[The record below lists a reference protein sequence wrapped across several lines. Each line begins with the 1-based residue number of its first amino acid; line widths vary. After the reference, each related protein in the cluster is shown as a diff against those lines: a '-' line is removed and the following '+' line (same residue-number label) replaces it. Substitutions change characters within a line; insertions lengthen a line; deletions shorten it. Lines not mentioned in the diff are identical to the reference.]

1 MSYTCGYIILFS
13 LYVTHAFDSW
23 SLLLAS
29 FLLQLIQ
36 ASLTNNMPKFLF
48 PPLNRFLAELGLRG
62 LRVPFSFLGN
72 FLPYLPIIH
81 IITHT
86 TRFIKYKY
94 RIFFPSIQPSHGRLL
109 MSIGYWFFFGNFAC
123 FLSHVKNH
131 PRGVGWRFYLFVDL
145 LWLVRWSRHLVIDCG
160 LLGNRM
166 YWSYQ
171 RFAGKGL
178 VVVREGIST
187 PNAPYLR

>member
-48 PPLNRFLAELGLRG
+48 PPLNRFLAELGLKG

-72 FLPYLPIIH
+72 CLPYLPIIH
-81 IITHT
+81 ILTHT

-123 FLSHVKNH
+123 FLSRVCD
-131 PRGVGWRFYLFVDL
+131 VGDDDEPFVPPKEVLCCWEGFLDL
-145 LWLVRWSRHLVIDCG
+145 IIKLWLRFRSRHLVLW
-160 LLGNRM
+160 LLETYGH
-166 YWSYQ
+166 
-171 RFAGKGL
+171 
-178 VVVREGIST
+178 RESV
-187 PNAPYLR
+187 